1 MKYTDIIWDFNGT
14 ILDDVEAGIIS
25 VNKLLSDRG
34 LPTISDKEYYRSV
47 FTFPII
53 EYYRSLGFD
62 FDAEPYEV
70 LAPLWVA
77 EYLKNSK
84 NATLRE
90 GTREA
95 FEHFHSL
102 GLCQHVLSA
111 TECSMLKNQLSELGI
126 SDRFE
131 SVYGLDNIHAS
142 SKTAL
147 AKRWREENPDAVAL
161 FIGDTEHDF
170 ATAKTIGC
178 DCALVCGGHNSKEK
192 LAECEGALVFRDL
205 YDLLSSFVK
214 NASFDA

>member
-14 ILDDVEAGIIS
+14 ILDDVEAGILS

-34 LPTISDKEYYRSV
+34 LPTICDKEYYQRV

-53 EYYRSLGFD
+53 EYYRALGFD
-62 FDAEPYEV
+62 FDTEPYEA

-84 NATLRE
+84 SSPLRE
-90 GTREA
+90 GFAEA
-95 FEHFHSL
+95 LECFSSL
-102 GLCQHVLSA
+102 GIRQHVLSA
-111 TECSMLKNQLSELGI
+111 TELSMLKNQLSELGI
-126 SDRFE
+126 ANRFL

-147 AKRWREENPDAVAL
+147 AKRWREEHPDATAL

-178 DCALVCGGHNSKEK
+178 DCALVCGGHHSKEK
-192 LAECEGALVFRDL
+192 LMACEGAFVFNDI
-205 YDLLSSFVK
+205 YDLIAYFVK
-214 NASFDA
+214 NSSFDA

>member
-34 LPTISDKEYYRSV
+34 LKTIADKEYYRSV

-53 EYYRSLGFD
+53 EYYRALGFD
-62 FDAEPYEV
+62 FDTEPYEV

-84 NATLRE
+84 NAPVRE
-90 GTREA
+90 GVQEA
-95 FEHFHSL
+95 FERFRSL

-111 TECSMLKNQLSELGI
+111 TEYCMLKNQLSELGI
-126 SDRFE
+126 SDNFK
-131 SVYGLDNIHAS
+131 SIYGLDNIHAS

-147 AKRWREENPDAVAL
+147 A
-161 FIGDTEHDF
+161 
-170 ATAKTIGC
+170 
-178 DCALVCGGHNSKEK
+178 
-192 LAECEGALVFRDL
+192 
-205 YDLLSSFVK
+205 
-214 NASFDA
+214 

>member
-25 VNKLLSDRG
+25 VNKLLSSRG
-34 LPTISDKEYYRSV
+34 LPTIPDKEYYRSV

-53 EYYRSLGFD
+53 EYYRALGFD

-84 NATLRE
+84 NAPLRE
-90 GTREA
+90 GFKEA
-95 FEHFHSL
+95 LERFSAL
-102 GLCQHVLSA
+102 GLRQHVLSA
-111 TECSMLKNQLSELGI
+111 TELSMLKNQLFELGI
-126 SDRFE
+126 ADRFS

-142 SKTAL
+142 SKTEL

-170 ATAKTIGC
+170 VTAKTIGC
-178 DCALVCGGHNSKEK
+178 DCALVCGGHQSKEK
-192 LAECEGALVFRDL
+192 LIGCAGAFVFEDV
-205 YDLLSSFVK
+205 YALLSSLDE
-214 NASFDA
+214 NASFVS